1 MRGLGSRAGCGSRE
15 GLVIES
21 LSGLRDREYMYV
33 IAPPPESE
41 SAGTSDER
49 LV

>member
-33 IAPPPESE
+33 IAPPESE